1 MGLGLLSPPHQHFP
15 DLDNCNNMKRI
26 FVVLIM
32 LFFFSAN
39 ILSQNNV
46 GLPTQATADEYEAG
60 RKVIN
65 GIIADNKLLKIVEGY
80 AYAGYFIGEY
90 WLIIKRGEE
99 SFDIFAGLRDKGIN
113 KTYHYDLSNK
123 TLQSLFNWTNNKSS
137 IGYNIRNEE
146 YIPLY
151 FYCILFDEHHIKK
164 LEFNIYTMSAYK
176 KAQPSKQWRK
186 MLPFTKKQSEFIGKI
201 LVSE

>member
-123 TLQSLFNWTNNKSS
+123 TLQSLFNWTN
-137 IGYNIRNEE
+137 
-146 YIPLY
+146 
-151 FYCILFDEHHIKK
+151 
-164 LEFNIYTMSAYK
+164 K
-176 KAQPSKQWRK
+176 KASIVY
-186 MLPFTKKQSEFIGKI
+186 LSLIHI
-201 LVSE
+201 

>member
-46 GLPTQATADEYEAG
+46 GLPTQATADEYEA
-60 RKVIN
+60 

-123 TLQSLFNWTNNKSS
+123 TLQSLFNWTNKKAS
-137 IGYNIRNEE
+137 IVYNIRIEE
-146 YIPLY
+146 YTPIY
-151 FYCILFDEHHIKK
+151 FYCILFYEHHIKK
-164 LEFNIYTMSAYK
+164 L
-176 KAQPSKQWRK
+176 
-186 MLPFTKKQSEFIGKI
+186 
-201 LVSE
+201 